1 MVNVASRLPFNLHNK
16 NVSITPHNQIARVSL
31 IGFSSLTPS
40 YSRSVSA
47 SSLPPPFSTRL
58 GVNYT
63 PSRSSSTALC
73 KYPLNEDYTENEY
86 ESSGSGSRS
95 RTRTPRP
102 PAFNIRVVRGLSP
115 NPALGVRRGRPKE
128 RAASENEEILEP
140 DFDAAGIL
148 SQEDHVRAPAESP
161 PASQVIPVEHSSIMT
176 IQPPDYAGSIPK
188 PILDFRLQDSGPLVV
203 DWDDWRHALL
213 CCSRKK
219 LFTEAR

>member
-203 DWDDWRHALL
+203 DWDD
-213 CCSRKK
+213 
-219 LFTEAR
+219 